1 VSRIIVVFTTHGS
14 ADKQFS
20 RKRYK
25 DEVIYV
31 IYQILESMNYVA
43 GYRAGQLI
51 VLHPIFLW
59 LFLGCHDHWHCTR

>member
-1 VSRIIVVFTTHGS
+1 VSRIITVFTTHGI
-14 ADKQFS
+14 ADNQFS

-31 IYQILESMNYVA
+31 IKHILESMRYVA

-51 VLHPIFLW
+51 RLHPVSFGY
-59 LFLGCHDHWHCTR
+59 F